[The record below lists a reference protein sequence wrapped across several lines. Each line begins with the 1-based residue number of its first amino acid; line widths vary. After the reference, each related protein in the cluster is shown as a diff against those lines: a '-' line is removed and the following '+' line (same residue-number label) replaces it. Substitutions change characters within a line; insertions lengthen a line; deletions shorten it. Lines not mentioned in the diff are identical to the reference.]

1 MNLKLVAMAA
11 SAVISLSSMA
21 ADTVNIN
28 VTGNIIASPCIIN
41 GGSAN
46 LNVDLGSAIQATVL
60 SSAGSTSSPVS
71 FTLPITAC
79 PVGTSTVLVTFSG
92 TPDPVA
98 GANYYKSTGT
108 ATNVAVGLY
117 QTSNGN
123 LLGNGASVTQTVLG
137 DRTASLAMQ
146 AKAYSAT
153 GSAMPGT
160 INSVIVATMQYN

>member
-1 MNLKLVAMAA
+1 MKFKLMAITA
-11 SAVISLSSMA
+11 AISFSSMA
-21 ADTVNIN
+21 VDTANIN
-28 VTGNIIASPCIIN
+28 VTGTIVASPCVIN

-46 LNVDLGSAIQATVL
+46 LNVDLGSTIQASAL
-60 SSAGSTSSPVS
+60 ASAGATSSPVA

-79 PVGTSTVLVTFSG
+79 PVGTSTVQVTFSG

-117 QTSNGN
+117 QASNGN
-123 LLGNGASVTQTVLG
+123 LLGNGTSVTQTVQG

-146 AKAYSAT
+146 AKAYSSA
-153 GSAMPGT
+153 GSVMPGT

>member
-1 MNLKLVAMAA
+1 MNFKLVTIAA
-11 SAVISLSSMA
+11 LVSLTSIA
-21 ADTVNIN
+21 AIADAVNIS
-28 VTGNIIASPCIIN
+28 VTGNVVASPCVIN

-46 LNVDLGSAIQATVL
+46 LNVDLGSTIQASAL
-60 SSAGSTSSPVS
+60 ASAGSTSSPVA

-79 PVGTSTVLVTFSG
+79 PVGTSTVQVTFSG

-98 GANYYKSTGT
+98 GASYYKSTGT

-117 QTSNGN
+117 QASNGN
-123 LLGNGASVTQTVLG
+123 LLGNGTSVTQTVQG

-146 AKAYSAT
+146 AKAYSSA
-153 GSAMPGT
+153 GSVMPGT

>member
-1 MNLKLVAMAA
+1 MNFKLMAIAAMV
-11 SAVISLSSMA
+11 SFPSMA

-28 VTGNIIASPCIIN
+28 VTGTIVASPCVIN

-46 LNVDLGSAIQATVL
+46 LNVDLGSTIQASTL
-60 SSAGSTSSPVS
+60 ASAGATSTPVA

-79 PVGTSTVLVTFSG
+79 PVGTSSVQVTFSG

-117 QTSNGN
+117 QASNGN
-123 LLGNGASVTQTVLG
+123 LLGNGSSVTQTVQG

-146 AKAYSAT
+146 AKAYSAS
-153 GSAMPGT
+153 GSVMPGT

>member
-1 MNLKLVAMAA
+1 MNFKLMTIAAMV
-11 SAVISLSSMA
+11 SFSSMA

-28 VTGNIIASPCIIN
+28 VTGTIVASPCVIN

-46 LNVDLGSAIQATVL
+46 LNVDLGSAIQASAL

-71 FTLPITAC
+71 FTIPITAC
-79 PVGTSTVLVTFSG
+79 PVGTSSVLVSFSG

-98 GANYYKSTGT
+98 GTSYYVSTGT

-117 QTSNGN
+117 QASNGN
-123 LLGNGASVTQTVLG
+123 LLGNGSSVTQTVQS
-137 DRTASLAMQ
+137 DRTASLALQ
-146 AKAYSAT
+146 AKAYSAA
-153 GSAMPGT
+153 GSVMPGT

>member
-1 MNLKLVAMAA
+1 MKFKLMAITA
-11 SAVISLSSMA
+11 AISFSSMA
-21 ADTVNIN
+21 VDTANIN
-28 VTGNIIASPCIIN
+28 VTGTIVASPCVIN

-46 LNVDLGSAIQATVL
+46 LNVDLGSTIQASAL
-60 SSAGSTSSPVS
+60 ASAGATSSPVA

-79 PVGTSTVLVTFSG
+79 PIGTSTVQVTFSG

-117 QTSNGN
+117 QASNGN
-123 LLGNGASVTQTVLG
+123 LLGNGTSVTQTVQG

-146 AKAYSAT
+146 AKAYSSA
-153 GSAMPGT
+153 GSVMPGT

>member
-1 MNLKLVAMAA
+1 MKFKLMAITA
-11 SAVISLSSMA
+11 AISFSSMA

-28 VTGNIIASPCIIN
+28 VTGTIVASPCVIN

-46 LNVDLGSAIQATVL
+46 LNVDLGSAIQASAL

-79 PVGTSTVLVTFSG
+79 PVGTSSVLVSFSG

-98 GANYYKSTGT
+98 GTSYYASTGT

-117 QTSNGN
+117 QASNGN
-123 LLGNGASVTQTVLG
+123 LLGNGSSVTQTVQS
-137 DRTASLAMQ
+137 DRTASLALQ
-146 AKAYSAT
+146 AKAYSAS
-153 GSAMPGT
+153 GSVMPGT

>member
-1 MNLKLVAMAA
+1 MKFKLMAITA
-11 SAVISLSSMA
+11 AISFSSMA
-21 ADTVNIN
+21 VDTANIN
-28 VTGNIIASPCIIN
+28 VTGTIVASPCVIN

-46 LNVDLGSAIQATVL
+46 LNVDLGSTIQASAL
-60 SSAGSTSSPVS
+60 ASAGSTSSPVA

-79 PVGTSTVLVTFSG
+79 PVGTSTVQVTFSG

-98 GANYYKSTGT
+98 GASYYKSTGT

-117 QTSNGN
+117 QASNGN
-123 LLGNGASVTQTVLG
+123 LLGNGTSVTQTVQG

-146 AKAYSAT
+146 AKAYSSA
-153 GSAMPGT
+153 GSVMPGT

>member
-1 MNLKLVAMAA
+1 MNYKVMAV
-11 SAVISLSSMA
+11 SAVISFSSMA

-28 VTGNIIASPCIIN
+28 VTGNIVASPCVIN

-46 LNVDLGSAIQATVL
+46 LNVDLGSTIQASAL
-60 SSAGSTSSPVS
+60 SSAGSTSTPAS

-79 PVGTSTVLVTFSG
+79 PVGTSSVTITFSG

-98 GANYYKSTGT
+98 GASYYKSTGT

-117 QTSNGN
+117 QVSNGN
-123 LLGNGASVTQTVLG
+123 LLGNGTSVIQSVQS
-137 DRTASLAMQ
+137 DRTASLAIQ
-146 AKAYSAT
+146 AKAYSAA
-153 GSAMPGT
+153 GSVMPGT